1 MLDYSFS
8 YGDLE
13 IFLLILV
20 RVASFIF
27 ICPFFG
33 GNQTPNMVKIGFSL
47 FLSIILYGAVP
58 IVVPDYN
65 TIVGYTVI
73 VLKEVMV
80 GFLIGYS
87 VQICEMISAF
97 AGTVADMQIGL
108 SMVNI
113 FDPNTN
119 EQVTITGSLY
129 SQIITMMLILT
140 GMYQYIIKAL
150 VDTFTLI
157 PVNGAVINTDRMLA
171 AILEFMRDYI
181 VIGFRICLPVFVITF
196 ITNIILGVLA
206 KVSPQMNM
214 FAVGIQIKIIIGLLI
229 MFVTVTMLNDASNFI
244 FLKMKELMEQFVYSM
259 QSGG

>member
-27 ICPFFG
+27 VCPFFG
-33 GNQTPNMVKIGFSL
+33 GRQTPNIVKIGFSL
-47 FLSIILYGAVP
+47 LLSIMLYGAVP
-58 IVVPDYN
+58 YVAPDYN
-65 TIVGYTVI
+65 TIIGYTVI

-80 GFLIGYS
+80 GFLIGFS
-87 VQICEMISAF
+87 VQLCELIAAF
-97 AGTVADMQIGL
+97 AGTVVDMQIGL

-129 SQIITMMLILT
+129 SQVLTIMLIIT
-140 GMYQYIIKAL
+140 GMYRFILNAL
-150 VDTFTLI
+150 ADTFKVI
-157 PVNGAVINTDRMLA
+157 PINGAVINADRF
-171 AILEFMRDYI
+171 LETIIGFMRDYV
-181 VIGFRICLPVFVITF
+181 VIGFRICLPIFIITF
-196 ITNIILGVLA
+196 ITNMVLGILA

-229 MFVTVTMLNDASNFI
+229 MFVTVSMLSDATNFI
-244 FLKMKELMEQFVYSM
+244 FINMKELMQNFVYSM
-259 QSGG
+259 QSS